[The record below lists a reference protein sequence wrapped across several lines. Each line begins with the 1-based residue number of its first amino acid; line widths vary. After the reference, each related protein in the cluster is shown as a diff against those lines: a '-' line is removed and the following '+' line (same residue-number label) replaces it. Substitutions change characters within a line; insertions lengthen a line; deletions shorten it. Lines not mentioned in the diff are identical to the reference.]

1 MGLRWEQTRV
11 NKFFLNKFKY
21 VTVECSGEHE
31 SLHSHRC
38 QPREELEK
46 CQATQSC
53 PGLAH
58 SCLCNL
64 ATAAQ
69 FLLRGRASASSM
81 KGVPWGSSL
90 TLQVSA

>member
-11 NKFFLNKFKY
+11 NKFFKFKC

-31 SLHSHRC
+31 SLHSHRS

-46 CQATQSC
+46 CQATQFCS
-53 PGLAH
+53 GLAH
-58 SCLCNL
+58 SRLCNS

-69 FLLRGRASASSM
+69 FLLRGRAGSSST
-81 KGVPWGSSL
+81 KEVPWGSRL
-90 TLQVSA
+90 ALQVSA